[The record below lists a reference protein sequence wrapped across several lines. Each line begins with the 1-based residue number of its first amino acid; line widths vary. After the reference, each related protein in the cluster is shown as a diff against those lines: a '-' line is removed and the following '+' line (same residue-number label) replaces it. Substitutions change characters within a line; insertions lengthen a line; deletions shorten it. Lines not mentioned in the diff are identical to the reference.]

1 MDADILF
8 LLKLILVVLCLAGLG
23 WAVWWALSYWRVP
36 APLSY
41 IIAAIVGIGLVILLW
56 PRFF

>member
-8 LLKLILVVLCLAGLG
+8 LLKLILVVLFLAGLG
-23 WAVWWALSYWRVP
+23 WAVNLALVHWKVP

-41 IIAAIVGIGLVILLW
+41 LIAAIIGIALVILLW

>member
-23 WAVWWALSYWRVP
+23 WAVNMALAYWKVP

-41 IIAAIVGIGLVILLW
+41 IIGAAIGITLLILLW